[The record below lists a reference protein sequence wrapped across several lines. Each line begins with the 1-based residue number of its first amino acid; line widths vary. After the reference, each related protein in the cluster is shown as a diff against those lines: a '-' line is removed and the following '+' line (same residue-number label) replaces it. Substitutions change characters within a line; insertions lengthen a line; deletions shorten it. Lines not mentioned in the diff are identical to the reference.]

1 MLLRKALRRTVCGL
15 AGMTALFAF
24 QRPFR
29 ELPGI
34 EYRLGAIPLP
44 PDYQE
49 KTEWAFAG

>member
-44 PDYQE
+44 PII
-49 KTEWAFAG
+49 KKRPSGPSPA